1 MMFADLIDLE
11 DFANRLRE
19 LGLALPVGA
28 DAALIENELQDWL
41 EGAPQDGLA
50 AVKQMVS
57 ELERESRGLML
68 PSVAAMVENVRAR
81 IH

>member
-11 DFANRLRE
+11 DFADRLRE

-28 DAALIENELQDWL
+28 DETLVARELEGWL
-41 EGAPQDGLA
+41 EEASQSGLA
-50 AVKQMVS
+50 AIEQMIA
-57 ELERESRGLML
+57 ELEQQSRGLML
-68 PSVAAMVENVRAR
+68 PSVEAMVHHARER